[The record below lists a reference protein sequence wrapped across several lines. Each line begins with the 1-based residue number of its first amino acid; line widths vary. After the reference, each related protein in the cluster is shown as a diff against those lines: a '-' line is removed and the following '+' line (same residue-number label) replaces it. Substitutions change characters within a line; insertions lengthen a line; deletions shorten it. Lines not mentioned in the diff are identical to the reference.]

1 MMTAQHLLV
10 PVDFSEYAN
19 QALEY
24 AIRLASK
31 LDAHLTLLH
40 VIQSPPWGGIDLDV
54 TFPHA
59 YSTFL
64 QHLETEITH
73 SMEAYLQRVTTAG
86 LVGDMAVVH
95 GVPFHEILETAR
107 IQQVDLIVMGTHGR
121 TGLYHVLLGSVA
133 EKVVHLAPCPVLV
146 VRQPTMVPIS

>member
-1 MMTAQHLLV
+1 MTAQHLLV

-40 VIQSPPWGGIDLDV
+40 VMQSPPWGGIDLDV

-95 GVPFHEILETAR
+95 GVPFQEILTFPR
-107 IQQVDLIVMGTHGR
+107 I
-121 TGLYHVLLGSVA
+121 
-133 EKVVHLAPCPVLV
+133 
-146 VRQPTMVPIS
+146 